1 VFPLECVTN
10 EGLDEICLIA
20 VAELIDNKRFL
31 VLGNLL
37 VRLEV
42 LDLNETIEQLLYV
55 LLCDRFR
62 CDLELSHQ
70 FSPFVPAASAKTF
83 LMSTVD
89 FLKKT
94 SDE

>member
-1 VFPLECVTN
+1 MLD

-31 VLGNLL
+31 ILGNLL

-55 LLCDRFR
+55 LLCKRFR
-62 CDLELSHQ
+62 CDLELPHLGLSG
-70 FSPFVPAASAKTF
+70 
-83 LMSTVD
+83 
-89 FLKKT
+89 
-94 SDE
+94 